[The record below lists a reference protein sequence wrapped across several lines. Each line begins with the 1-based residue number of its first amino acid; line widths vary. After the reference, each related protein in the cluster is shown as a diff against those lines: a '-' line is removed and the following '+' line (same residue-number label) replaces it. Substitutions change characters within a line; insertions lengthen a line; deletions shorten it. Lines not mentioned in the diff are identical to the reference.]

1 MTERLSSHTQWRE
14 WVCMFRFFLRVK
26 YTSVGAK
33 LRERIS
39 AQCEEGFPDVAGQGW
54 NGIYGGHCQGKAGQA
69 SGGDKMEKFHT

>member
-1 MTERLSSHTQWRE
+1 M
-14 WVCMFRFFLRVK
+14 
-26 YTSVGAK
+26 GAK

-69 SGGDKMEKFHT
+69 SGGDTMEKFHA